1 MCIAGLQRQSG
12 KLFSISA
19 KNFLT
24 FFKVVQVVLDGLQ
37 NILRMAA
44 PEGLE
49 NVTTQIEECGGVDKI
64 ENLQN
69 HENEEIY
76 KVSLTKKSMIF
87 SINLDNILGLR
98 HKYTQTAFHFST
110 ICDQCP
116 VWYRL

>member
-1 MCIAGLQRQSG
+1 M
-12 KLFSISA
+12 
-19 KNFLT
+19 
-24 FFKVVQVVLDGLQ
+24 VQVVLDGLQ

-76 KVSLTKKSMIF
+76 KVLTSEVIDNRYSALKFQLNQSL
-87 SINLDNILGLR
+87 LYGL
-98 HKYTQTAFHFST
+98 
-110 ICDQCP
+110 I
-116 VWYRL
+116 

>member
-1 MCIAGLQRQSG
+1 M
-12 KLFSISA
+12 
-19 KNFLT
+19 
-24 FFKVVQVVLDGLQ
+24 VQVVLDGLQ

-76 KVSLTKKSMIF
+76 KVLTSEVI
-87 SINLDNILGLR
+87 DNRYSALKFQLNQTLPYGL
-98 HKYTQTAFHFST
+98 
-110 ICDQCP
+110 I
-116 VWYRL
+116 

>member
-1 MCIAGLQRQSG
+1 M
-12 KLFSISA
+12 
-19 KNFLT
+19 
-24 FFKVVQVVLDGLQ
+24 QVVLDGLQ

-76 KVSLTKKSMIF
+76 KVISLFYFDLCFLPKVSNGT
-87 SINLDNILGLR
+87 ILSFMGSRKILFPTDFIV
-98 HKYTQTAFHFST
+98 Y
-110 ICDQCP
+110 
-116 VWYRL
+116 V